1 MKNGTKVIIKSDV
14 ALVGGMKGVI
24 SDTTEEGDF
33 TSYVVTLT
41 ETRGVWEEGDEVTLD
56 AYEVEESLQ

>member
-1 MKNGTKVIIKSDV
+1 MKNGDKVLIKSDV
-14 ALVGGMKGVI
+14 ALVGGMSGVI
-24 SDTTEEGDF
+24 SDVIVEGEF

-41 ETRGVWEEGDEVTLD
+41 ESRGVWQDGDEVTLD